1 VFTADE
7 FKAIPVDCPEQIVG
21 VFGVAV
27 MVGEGVT
34 VITREDD
41 TTFPQKS
48 VTNEY
53 NVIAP
58 EVGKVIVAFAP
69 DPILGDPVELKL
81 QL

>member
-1 VFTADE
+1 
-7 FKAIPVDCPEQIVG
+7 
-21 VFGVAV
+21 

-34 VITREDD
+34 VITRDD
-41 TTFPQKS
+41 ETTFPQKS

-58 EVGKVIVAFAP
+58 EVGKVIIAFAP